1 MARRTWDA
9 LFRAG
14 RLCRRLLT
22 HFVKQSD
29 RISDVRSLINYGAKF
44 LEDGALP
51 RVGRLVRH
59 KPLPSEVKSHH
70 YVAASV
76 FRMRSLPNHRE
87 PQRAVER
94 ERRSQLRVRS

>member
-44 LEDGALP
+44 LEDGALLP
-51 RVGRLVRH
+51 RVGR
-59 KPLPSEVKSHH
+59 
-70 YVAASV
+70 
-76 FRMRSLPNHRE
+76 
-87 PQRAVER
+87 
-94 ERRSQLRVRS
+94 